1 MLLACARVFQQSGL
15 MLTPIAQDLFAALQP
30 YYCKVTLRQN
40 ARGGL
45 QMTAVAE
52 IKREESDRQ

>member
-1 MLLACARVFQQSGL
+1 